1 MNKKTSIS
9 FPGGASS
16 TIYGVFDLNESCPHC
31 GYPVEP
37 IIRGCYADKIFSN
50 RQNTAAIVLQCPR
63 TGCRRFHV
71 QAFDFTKVSKESSSI
86 EKIGSLIP
94 YSYKPLLKNDL
105 PNEIREAF
113 PEFDIV
119 YNQAL
124 EAESIG
130 LDQIAG
136 LGFRKSLEFLIKSF
150 AIKRDPDSENKIKL
164 ETLNNTI
171 RNRYN
176 DLPRIQNLLELSSW
190 IGNDE
195 AHFVKK
201 HSSLDIQTMKRFI
214 RSASM
219 FISGELDYEFSDAY
233 VTAEKEKIKQQR
245 LAKQNQ
251 NQNQ

>member
-1 MNKKTSIS
+1 MNKKIAIS
-9 FPGGASS
+9 FPDGSNS
-16 TIYGVFDLNESCPHC
+16 PVYGVFDLNESCPHC
-31 GYPVEP
+31 AYPIEP
-37 IIRGCYADKIFSN
+37 IMRGCYADKIFSN
-50 RQNTAAIVLQCPR
+50 IYNTAAVVLQCPR
-63 TGCRRFHV
+63 KECRRFHI
-71 QAFDFTKVSKESSSI
+71 QAFDFTKTGRDNYTI
-86 EKIGSLIP
+86 ERTEDLIV
-94 YSYKPLLKNDL
+94 YTYKPLLKNDL
-105 PNEIREAF
+105 PNEIRETF
-113 PEFDIV
+113 PEFDTI

-150 AIKRDPDSENKIKL
+150 AIKRDAESEEKIKT

-171 RNRYN
+171 QNRYN
-176 DLPRIQNLLELSSW
+176 DLPRIQNLLELSAW

-195 AHFVKK
+195 AHFVRK

-233 VTAEKEKIKQQR
+233 VAAEKERIKQEK

-251 NQNQ
+251 DQ

>member
-1 MNKKTSIS
+1 MNKKISIS
-9 FPGGASS
+9 FPASQNN
-16 TIYGVFDLNESCPHC
+16 TVDGVFDLNEYCPHC
-31 GYPVEP
+31 AYPIEP
-37 IIRGCYADKIFSN
+37 IIRGCYAQELFNKL
-50 RQNTAAIVLQCPR
+50 QNTAAVVLQCPR
-63 TGCRRFHV
+63 NECRRFHI
-71 QAFDFTKVSKESSSI
+71 QAFNFTKT
-86 EKIGSLIP
+86 GSEHHTIDKVGGLIA

-105 PNEIREAF
+105 PTEIRETF
-113 PEFDIV
+113 PDFDTI

-124 EAESIG
+124 EAESVG

-150 AIKRDPDSENKIKL
+150 AIKRDAESEEKIKT

-176 DLPRIQNLLELSSW
+176 DLPRIQNLLELSAW

-195 AHFVKK
+195 AHFVRK

-233 VTAEKEKIKQQR
+233 VAAEKERVKQEK

-251 NQNQ
+251 DQ